1 MTELEEKTEKEMSR
15 RSFLGKLGTG
25 IVALA
30 LGGLSAGCGEEVLM
44 CSGSE
49 KDTTQIFE
57 SNLGKYKVVKESRCD
72 YKGRVRDVVT
82 RIYTNEGVPVRTIV
96 EPNKLSSRTIGSNK
110 VKYSPQIVVEYDD
123 LGRPIEY
130 KSSKVIGTNKKVLD
144 VLGIDKEITTDLRT
158 REYNDLG
165 KLVKETIDL
174 SPEVP
179 GRNIVGDT
187 DFSPYGP
194 GKRLYVH
201 NYEYN
206 QSGNLIRESE
216 GYVLNGIPKKPQ
228 RIRENE
234 YDSKNNLVKMS
245 VVTLDTI
252 NFRIFDSHG
261 NLIEEGEGRRRNS
274 GASLDKVIMEW
285 TKEYKYNSQ
294 NNLVESMKYDVGKR
308 PVSWEKYEYDKKGR
322 IIRRTKDS
330 NKGEKLK
337 RNIRAYEKD
346 KPPIYVCEKGPCY
359 HRKDDCL
366 CYSKYDSEW
375 YEYSSDGFLSYLSLV
390 KTDTNGDGFIDH
402 IQDVYHRKRKSPLKS
417 WRQTWEDNSVWKKKK
432 IKFWDE

>member
-194 GKRLYVH
+194 GRNK
-201 NYEYN
+201 YN
-206 QSGNLIRESE
+206 RSGKLIRESE
-216 GYVLNGIPKKPQ
+216 GYVLDNVPKNPQ
-228 RIRENE
+228 QIRENE
-234 YDSKNNLVKMS
+234 YDSKNNLVKMK
-245 VVTLDTI
+245 VVTSDKI
-252 NFRIFDSHG
+252 NYRIFDSRG
-261 NLIEEGEGRRRNS
+261 NLIKEGENRKINS
-274 GASLDKVIMEW
+274 DISLDGVIMEW
-285 TKEYKYNSQ
+285 KKEYKYNSR
-294 NNLVESMKYDVGKR
+294 NNLVESMMYGMGGM
-308 PVSWEKYEYDKKGR
+308 PISWEKCEYDKKGR
-322 IIRRTKDS
+322 IIRRTRDS

-346 KPPIYVCEKGPCY
+346 KPPIYVCESRPCY
-359 HRKDDCL
+359 HRKDDCR
-366 CYSKYDSEW
+366 CYSNYDSEW
-375 YEYSSDGFLSYLSLV
+375 YEYSSDGFLSLI
-390 KTDTNGDGFIDH
+390 KMDTNGDGFVNE
-402 IQDVYHRKRKSPLKS
+402 IQDVHHKKRKSPIRS
-417 WRQTWEDNSVWKKKK
+417 WRKTWEHNSAWERKEK
-432 IKFWDE
+432 IRFWDE